1 MALTD
6 ILFTPFTLNNLVVPN
21 RIAMAPMT
29 RNLSPDRVPGDDV
42 AEYYRRR
49 AAGGVG
55 LIITEG
61 VSLANPASA
70 GYADVPRL
78 SGEAS
83 LAGWKNVVDRVHGEG
98 GTIMPQLWHV
108 GGTRMAEESGSPEIE
123 SKSPSG
129 LFGPGK
135 ENGSAMSE
143 EEVADAIADFAEAAK
158 NAMDVG
164 FDGVEIHGAHGYLID
179 QFFWSGTNLRDDR
192 FGGDALQRES
202 FAVEVT
208 KAIRAAT
215 RPDYPIILRFSQWK
229 SQDYEAKLATS
240 AAELEAFAAPLVDAG
255 VDCFHCSTRRYWEP
269 EFDGSNLNLAG
280 WTKKVTGKPT
290 ITVGSIGLDTEFF
303 LTMRSDRETQPTDI
317 DELCQRMETGEFDM
331 AAVGRALIANDD
343 WPILVREGRLSEAKA
358 YSKKLLEHLI

>member
-1 MALTD
+1 MASTD
-6 ILFTPFTLNNLVVPN
+6 ILFTPFKLNNLRIPN

-29 RNLSPDRVPGDDV
+29 RNLSPDRVPGADV

-61 VSLANPASA
+61 VSLASPASA
-70 GYADVPRL
+70 GYSDVPRL

-83 LAGWKNVVDRVHGEG
+83 LAGWKRVVDAVHSG
-98 GTIMPQLWHV
+98 GGMIMPQLWHV
-108 GGTRMAEESGSPEIE
+108 GGTRIAADSGSPEIE

-135 ENGSAMSE
+135 ENGSALSE
-143 EEVADAIADFAEAAK
+143 EEVADTIADFAEAAK
-158 NAMDVG
+158 NAMAVG

-179 QFFWSGTNLRDDR
+179 QFFWDGTNLRNDHY
-192 FGGDALQRES
+192 GGDAQRRET

-215 RPDYPIILRFSQWK
+215 SPDYPIILRFSQWK
-229 SQDYEAKLATS
+229 SQDYKAKLA
-240 AAELEAFAAPLVDAG
+240 AGPAELEAFTTPLADAG

-269 EFDGSNLNLAG
+269 EFEGAELNLAG
-280 WTKKVTGKPT
+280 WTKKVSGKPT

-303 LTMRSDRETQPTDI
+303 ITMASEQETQPTDI
-317 DELCQRMETGEFDM
+317 DELCQRMEAGEFDM

-343 WPILVREGRLSEAKA
+343 WPILVREGRLREAKA
-358 YSKKLLEHLI
+358 YSKRLLKNLI